1 MSRQFGSGRNPNINA
16 SLIRE
21 GRMIFQQLSQ
31 IFGDRQPQRATSY
44 NDVLI
49 EKARAEA
56 EVKKAKALEVPALKC
71 AVCLGSTS
79 TDPVRD
85 AVTIANGNAVCVTHF
100 VKQ

>member
-1 MSRQFGSGRNPNINA
+1 MSRQFGNPRVNA

-56 EVKKAKALEVPALKC
+56 EVKKARALEVPALKC
-71 AVCLGSTS
+71 AVCLSSNST
-79 TDPVRD
+79 TVRD
-85 AVTIANGNAVCVTHF
+85 AVTIANGDAVCVTHL
-100 VKQ
+100 VKQQ